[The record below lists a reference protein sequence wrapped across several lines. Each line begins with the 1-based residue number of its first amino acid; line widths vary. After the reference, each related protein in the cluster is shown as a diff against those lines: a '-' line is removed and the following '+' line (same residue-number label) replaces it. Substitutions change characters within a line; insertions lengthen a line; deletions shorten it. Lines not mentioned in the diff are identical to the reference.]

1 MDASAVQRIEALLEQ
16 MIQQQE
22 EKLFRLAHRFRST
35 ATIDDLRQP
44 HDCPELDEN
53 PVFQFEDGLT
63 PRNLQPSRSNG
74 NMKPSTFFSG
84 AGLRPRQTSVNFR
97 FT

>member
-1 MDASAVQRIEALLEQ
+1 MDASAIQRIETLLEQ

-35 ATIDDLRQP
+35 ATIDDLRQL

-53 PVFQFEDGLT
+53 PVFQFEDGL
-63 PRNLQPSRSNG
+63 L
-74 NMKPSTFFSG
+74 
-84 AGLRPRQTSVNFR
+84 AGLRSALIAVRAEDRKAAES
-97 FT
+97 